1 MIQGNELGKLSKEV
15 EAKDAEF
22 KQFENEDN
30 NLKEDLKNTNVRSGC
45 ACVCVCVRVSI
56 LFVNFCL
63 SIYLRRKKLMQLNK
77 LEKEKL
83 ERLEVLPEQN
93 REKITECTE
102 QRDRLEKKASI
113 YKLFIYLSI

>member
-63 SIYLRRKKLMQLNK
+63 SMYLYFHLSTYLYPYIYLFISG
-77 LEKEKL
+77 
-83 ERLEVLPEQN
+83 ER
-93 REKITECTE
+93 
-102 QRDRLEKKASI
+102 S
-113 YKLFIYLSI
+113 

>member
-45 ACVCVCVRVSI
+45 ACVCVSVCVRVSI

-63 SIYLRRKKLMQLNK
+63 SMYLYFHLSTYLY
-77 LEKEKL
+77 
-83 ERLEVLPEQN
+83 P
-93 REKITECTE
+93 I
-102 QRDRLEKKASI
+102 S
-113 YKLFIYLSI
+113 IYLSQAKEVDAAEQAGEGEAGEAGGSA

>member
-1 MIQGNELGKLSKEV
+1 M
-15 EAKDAEF
+15 
-22 KQFENEDN
+22 
-30 NLKEDLKNTNVRSGC
+30 
-45 ACVCVCVRVSI
+45 
-56 LFVNFCL
+56 
-63 SIYLRRKKLMQLNK
+63 MQLNK